1 MGFPG
6 NATGE
11 EVDIISKIGT
21 HYSKLGIY
29 LLNDVDG
36 TSTDAIEKE
45 FAKDAYKINLEIF
58 KRWLK
63 GSGKGPV
70 TWVKLADVLQRI
82 GLSEL
87 GSDISSSLM

>member
-1 MGFPG
+1 MGFHI
-6 NATGE
+6 NDTGE

-21 HYSKLGIY
+21 HYTKLGIH
-29 LLNDVDG
+29 LLDDDDG
-36 TSTDAIEKE
+36 AKTDAIEKE
-45 FAKDAYKINLEIF
+45 FAKDAYRINLEIF

-70 TWVKLADVLQRI
+70 TWVELANILKRI

-87 GSDISSSLM
+87 HSDIYSSLL